1 MDWKITEKRTKQ
13 INGLDD
19 EHDIDA
25 IAVIYIHST
34 FNTAL
39 ACGICFIY
47 SLILNG

>member
-13 INGLDD
+13 INRLDD

-25 IAVIYIHST
+25 IAVIYI

-39 ACGICFIY
+39 A
-47 SLILNG
+47 

>member
-1 MDWKITEKRTKQ
+1 MDWKITEKRIKQ

-25 IAVIYIHST
+25 IAVIYI